1 MFQKAK
7 AVADSVGKSLPQG
20 VTHVLCDPDICRQ
33 SSPDSIL
40 RALDVQGPLPSSV
53 VVVRLPWLSE
63 CLRLGHRVDTGPY
76 EVDMNA
82 APTRLPEDGLT
93 PGRGVKHK
101 TCPDEATQSTEED
114 EGPTAPRHKR
124 PRIIKCQDDTLLPAP
139 PLLES
144 REPPRRLSFPFLPP
158 SQVWSLHD
166 LGLLHLRVQNADTEA
181 PRPAMALREDAVM
194 PPSLASPA
202 PPIASSPASL
212 PRPSAPSPPS
222 LPDAHSVPISPAT
235 PRAQTSSVSA
245 PPVRIAAFDLDS
257 TLIKTRSEGAFASSP
272 TDWQWF
278 APSVPASLRSLHEQ
292 GYKIVIISNQRG
304 IESKKTDLSSLL
316 QRLSSVV
323 AALHLPGLEGFFATH
338 TNVFYKPAP
347 GSWYLLEERYPEGI
361 DVSRSFFVG
370 DAAGRPKQGPFRPRD
385 HGDGDLKFAVNV
397 GLAFQTPEECF
408 HKSRSPRDA
417 GAEAVERLR
426 RAWVSPVRGY
436 LREAGMGGSEAAG
449 AACTSRCTGE
459 GEGRRVD
466 APPPTLPKYGGPTCS
481 ETGPV
486 SGDPVQPCLPTPPPS
501 HLPSRPHPSGLEA
514 ILLVGPPASGK
525 STFCRTT
532 LPHHT
537 RVNQDTLKT
546 LGKCRQAAAHAL
558 GQGHSIVI
566 DATNSRKELRKDW
579 VRFLRECPL
588 PAPPSSPASSPSS
601 SPSPK
606 ASMPSLLLKL
616 VEFLPPKTAV
626 LHLNAFRGV
635 NLDGARR
642 TSEAPRRV
650 PDVVIHSYY
659 KNAQPVGEAWKEEG
673 FDAHSVVKE
682 LVLERFQNRREAH
695 LFGCFLPAGGR

>member
-1 MFQKAK
+1 MAPSSGESPLFLKGVHAYFLGLSSKIAAAARQAVEAQGGKIIPPRAKIPPMFQKAK
-7 AVADSVGKSLPQG
+7 AAADNVGKSLPQG

-40 RALDVQGPLPSSV
+40 QALDVQGPLPSSV
-53 VVVRLPWLSE
+53 VLVRLPWLSE

-93 PGRGVKHK
+93 PGPGVTGKHK
-101 TCPDEATQSTEED
+101 TCPDEATQGTEED
-114 EGPTAPRHKR
+114 EGATAPRHKR
-124 PRIIKCQDDTLLPAP
+124 PRIVIRQDATLPPAP

-144 REPPRRLSFPFLPP
+144 RDPPRRLSFPFVPP
-158 SQVWSLHD
+158 NQIWSLHD

-181 PRPAMALREDAVM
+181 PRPAMAPREAAVM
-194 PPSLASPA
+194 PPSLTSPA
-202 PPIASSPASL
+202 SPIASSPASL
-212 PRPSAPSPPS
+212 PRPAAPSPPS
-222 LPDAHSVPISPAT
+222 LPDARSGPISPAT

-257 TLIKTRSEGAFASSP
+257 TLIKTRSESAFASSP

-292 GYKIVIISNQRG
+292 GYKIVIVSNQRG

-323 AALHLPGLEGFFATH
+323 DALHLPGLEGFFATH

-397 GLAFQTPEECF
+397 GIAFQTPEECF

-417 GAEAVERLR
+417 GAEAMERLR

-436 LREAGMGGSEAAG
+436 LREAGMGGSEAVI
-449 AACTSRCTGE
+449 AACTSR
-459 GEGRRVD
+459 
-466 APPPTLPKYGGPTCS
+466 S
-481 ETGPV
+481 
-486 SGDPVQPCLPTPPPS
+486 
-501 HLPSRPHPSGLEA
+501 
-514 ILLVGPPASGK
+514 ILLVGAPASGK
-525 STFCRTT
+525 SMFCRTT

-546 LGKCRQAAAHAL
+546 LGKCRQAAAQAL
-558 GQGHSIVI
+558 GEGHSIVI
-566 DATNSRKELRKDW
+566 DATNARKELRKDW
-579 VRFLRECPL
+579 ARFLRECPL
-588 PAPPSSPASSPSS
+588 SAPPSSPASSSSS

-616 VEFLPPKTAV
+616 VEFLPPKSAV